1 MLLSSV
7 VVGMVG
13 LGVASLH
20 VGEMCIVIEVAH
32 DSALAGSESYV
43 L

>member
-7 VVGMVG
+7 VVRLVG
-13 LGVASLH
+13 LGVASLG

-32 DSALAGSESYV
+32 DSALAGLKSYV